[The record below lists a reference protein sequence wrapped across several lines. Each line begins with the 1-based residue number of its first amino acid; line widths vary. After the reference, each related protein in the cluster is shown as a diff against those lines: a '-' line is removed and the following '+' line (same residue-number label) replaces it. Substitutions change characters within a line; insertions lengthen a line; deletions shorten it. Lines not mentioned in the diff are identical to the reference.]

1 MLAFEKRADR
11 DTREGVIAA
20 YITPCRSKALLLEVN
35 CETDFVAK
43 SELFLKFVDGL
54 GNSLLYRDEPVE
66 VDGTTEDTKG
76 KVDELLNA
84 SPAANLFPEDPAI
97 ISLAEEHKLVV
108 ARLQENVRIRRVVSL
123 HSDGCR
129 YGSYV
134 HRPYKDGVGLQAC
147 VVELQISSET

>member
-1 MLAFEKRADR
+1 M
-11 DTREGVIAA
+11 
-20 YITPCRSKALLLEVN
+20 
-35 CETDFVAK
+35 AK

-97 ISLAEEHKLVV
+97 ISLAE
-108 ARLQENVRIRRVVSL
+108 
-123 HSDGCR
+123 
-129 YGSYV
+129 
-134 HRPYKDGVGLQAC
+134 
-147 VVELQISSET
+147 